1 MAMKDLIPWNRGR
14 QVGARAGMDPFTSFR
29 REMDRLFDDTFR
41 GFAPAPFWA
50 GDGMLEA
57 GAAWPSIEV
66 AETDKEFKVTAELP
80 GLDENAVEVTLANG
94 VLCIAGEK
102 KEETEDKER
111 RFSEHFYG
119 RFERRIPVEGVDE
132 AKTAAAFK
140 NGVLTIVLEKAPAAA
155 GMVKRTP
162 IKH

>member
-1 MAMKDLIPWNRGR
+1 MAMKDLIPWNRRR
-14 QVGARAGMDPFTSFR
+14 QLGARAGMDPFTSFR
-29 REMDRLFDDTFR
+29 QEMDRLLDGTFGR
-41 GFAPAPFWA
+41 SALTPFWG

-66 AETDKEFKVTAELP
+66 TETEKEFKVTAELP
-80 GLDENAVEVTLANG
+80 GLDENAVEVTLAGG

-102 KEETEDKER
+102 KEETHDKER

-119 RFERRIPVEGVDE
+119 RFERRIPIEGVDE
-132 AKTAAAFK
+132 AKTAATFK
-140 NGVLTIVLEKAPAAA
+140 NGVLTVVLEKMPGAD
-155 GMVKRTP
+155 GMVKHIP